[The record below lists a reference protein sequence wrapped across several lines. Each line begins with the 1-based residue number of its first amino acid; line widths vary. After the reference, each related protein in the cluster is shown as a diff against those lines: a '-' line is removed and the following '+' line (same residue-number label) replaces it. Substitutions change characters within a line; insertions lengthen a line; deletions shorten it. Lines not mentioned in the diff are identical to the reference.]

1 MQYIAAKNM
10 HKWNYLAGTRP
21 SLISYPVEDRDE
33 HGGGGDDDDDR
44 DDEAGDQQE
53 DGIREVLWVRPV
65 RSATE

>member
-1 MQYIAAKNM
+1 MQCCKKTCFNGIFLK
-10 HKWNYLAGTRP
+10 RQP
-21 SLISYPVEDRDE
+21 SLFSYPVEDRDE

-53 DGIREVLWVRPV
+53 DGVREVLRVRPV

>member
-1 MQYIAAKNM
+1 MQYIAAKTCINGITWQEQ
-10 HKWNYLAGTRP
+10 HP
-21 SLISYPVEDRDE
+21 CLISYPVEDRDE

-53 DGIREVLWVRPV
+53 DGVREVLRVRPV